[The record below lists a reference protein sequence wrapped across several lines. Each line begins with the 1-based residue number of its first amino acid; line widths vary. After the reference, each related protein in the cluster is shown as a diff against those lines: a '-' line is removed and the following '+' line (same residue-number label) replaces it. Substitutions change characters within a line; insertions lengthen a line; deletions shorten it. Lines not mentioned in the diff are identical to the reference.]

1 MGNNMLSVAQK
12 FSNTCFYR
20 RLNTISTA
28 NDAHAIDVMYHNMYD
43 KMYETFSKKY
53 FNKGAERL

>member
-1 MGNNMLSVAQK
+1 MLFVAQK

-20 RLNTISTA
+20 RLNTISIA
-28 NDAHAIDVMYHNMYD
+28 NDAHAIDVMYHNTYD

-53 FNKGAERL
+53 FNKGAARL